1 MEKPPG
7 FSGARV
13 GSQWNLFCQA
23 TGHLQGEKTTLQ
35 ETIYRA
41 MRIEEGHAQF
51 GDFRVEYAG
60 YSDTGRTRSINEDNF
75 LLLPDKGVFC
85 LTDGLGGEEKGEV
98 ASTIALES
106 IKTLISSP
114 GRSVFFPFGKKPFSL
129 QQMIR
134 HANNSVY
141 EKRRALRLNTA
152 TTIVMVQLHAYGIE
166 VANVGDSRMYQW
178 TGQSLIQCTRDH
190 SLIEE
195 LYQNNTLSREQA
207 DNHPQRHIIT
217 RALGAKSDIQAYIRK
232 IDLRRG
238 NLILL
243 CSDGLTTMLT
253 HPELESIFRRYHAD
267 VKQTGR
273 ALIAAANDAG
283 GRDNITVILLH
294 MAATDVTM

>member
-1 MEKPPG
+1 
-7 FSGARV
+7 
-13 GSQWNLFCQA
+13 
-23 TGHLQGEKTTLQ
+23 
-35 ETIYRA
+35 

-85 LTDGLGGEEKGEV
+85 LTDGLGGEEQGKV

-114 GRSVFFPFGKKPFSL
+114 GRPVFFPFRKKPFSL

-243 CSDGLTTMLT
+243 CSDGLWDMVYPGERLAAYLASEATPHQLC
-253 HPELESIFRRYHAD
+253 RRLVD
-267 VKQTGR
+267 
-273 ALIAAANDAG
+273 AANEAG
-283 GRDNITVILLH
+283 GEVEVQIVGRVF
-294 MAATDVTM
+294 